1 VTYKTKEQQVVVE
14 SRIAKGYESQK
25 LPNGD
30 WLVWKGR
37 HTMQINCLGYDCY
50 VPKGNLK

>member
-1 VTYKTKEQQVVVE
+1 MTYKTKEQQVVVE

-37 HTMQINCLGYDCY
+37 HKMQINCLGYDCY